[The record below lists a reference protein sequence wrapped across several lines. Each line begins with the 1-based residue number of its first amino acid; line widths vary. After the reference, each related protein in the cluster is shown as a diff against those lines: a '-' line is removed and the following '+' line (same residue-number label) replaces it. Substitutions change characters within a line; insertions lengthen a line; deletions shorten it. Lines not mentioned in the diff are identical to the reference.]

1 MRKSEDIFQLESSSD
16 IQSWHDFFDSFIS
29 QSQCKNL
36 QIYLDESFKGK
47 SISKYTI
54 YYPAIFDSKSK
65 ELVIRF
71 LVTEIN
77 NIVALLGTS
86 QIGLNGELAEEVKKK
101 MEDEFGYLLELI
113 NDFFGNNSPIATK
126 PITKPSH
133 ASTLTLSI
141 PAVTKPR
148 LGIDIGGTS
157 INIALVDDHKIIQ
170 TIEFP
175 SIKSEETFS
184 QFLERLNSTIIATKW
199 KKKFYGIGIAWFGD
213 VANDNALLNAD
224 ILQKRFE
231 EKDLINRFPKT
242 ISQKHNVPVFIW
254 GDIEVLG
261 YYYAKKMNL
270 KNTWILRIG
279 TSIGGAYIDNNYR
292 FDPGLHQV
300 GRVITHMERG
310 AFRHTS
316 TKIPGMSQQYVTSH
330 TLRRLLDQASF
341 EYQTFG
347 GPGEKL
353 QSMLSSKTEEKVA
366 KKIIQEF
373 AEELAILIT
382 ELSKHTLTSSIIL
395 SGSPITGMLGEETL
409 TSLNFELKKRRLEIN
424 TVKDMLPAKYAGSFA
439 AAELLAF
446 S

>member
-1 MRKSEDIFQLESSSD
+1 MKKLENIFQLESSSD
-16 IQSWHDFFDSFIS
+16 IQSWHNFFDSFNS
-29 QSQCKNL
+29 QSGYKNL
-36 QIYLDESFKGK
+36 QIYFDESFKGK

-54 YYPAIFDSKSK
+54 YYPAIFDLKSK
-65 ELVIRF
+65 ELVLRF

-77 NIVALLGTS
+77 NIVALLGAS
-86 QIGLNGELAEEVKKK
+86 QIGLDGEIAVEVKKK
-101 MEDEFGYLLELI
+101 LEDEFGYLLELI
-113 NDFFGNNSPIATK
+113 DDFFGNKSPIATK
-126 PITKPSH
+126 PITKASH
-133 ASTLTLSI
+133 ASTVTLNI
-141 PAVTKPR
+141 PTVTRPR
-148 LGIDIGGTS
+148 LGIDVGGTS
-157 INIALVDDHKIIQ
+157 INIALVNDHKIIQ
-170 TIEFP
+170 TIDFP

-184 QFLERLNSTIIATKW
+184 QFLERLNSIITATKW

-213 VANDNALLNAD
+213 VANGSALLNAD
-224 ILQKRFE
+224 ILQKRFK

-242 ISQKHNVPVFIW
+242 ISDKHNVPVFIW

-261 YYYAKKMNL
+261 YYYAKKMNVQ
-270 KNTWILRIG
+270 NTWILRIG

-300 GRVITHMERG
+300 GRVITHMEKG
-310 AFRHTS
+310 AFPHTS

-330 TLRRLLDQASF
+330 TLRRFLDQASL

-353 QSMLSSKTEEKVA
+353 QNMLSSKTEEKVA

-373 AEELAILIT
+373 AEELAILIS
-382 ELSKHTLTSSIIL
+382 ELSKHTPTSLIIL
-395 SGSPITGMLGEETL
+395 SGSPITGMLGEEIL
-409 TSLNFELKKRRLEIN
+409 TSLNFELKNRRLEIN
-424 TVKDMLPAKYAGSFA
+424 TVKDMLPAKHAGSFT